1 MRGAA
6 FSGWV
11 KNDKQ
16 KGENVS
22 HYAYRY
28 PKVEY
33 SPQLLKP
40 AIIVGHDQD
49 VDSLKGSMLLLEGGK
64 RNEKT

>member
-1 MRGAA
+1 M
-6 FSGWV
+6 

-22 HYAYRY
+22 HYTYRY
-28 PKVEY
+28 PKVEH

-49 VDSLKGSMLLLEGGK
+49 VDSLKGMLLLKGGEG
-64 RNEKT
+64 NERI

>member
-1 MRGAA
+1 M
-6 FSGWV
+6 

-16 KGENVS
+16 EGENVS
-22 HYAYRY
+22 HYTYHY

-49 VDSLKGSMLLLEGGK
+49 GDSLKGSMLLLEGGE
-64 RNEKT
+64 RNERT

>member
-1 MRGAA
+1 MPH
-6 FSGWV
+6 SGV
-11 KNDKQ
+11 QPLVHVRLEFDHEK
-16 KGENVS
+16 
-22 HYAYRY
+22 
-28 PKVEY
+28 KVEY

>member
-1 MRGAA
+1 MI
-6 FSGWV
+6 
-11 KNDKQ
+11 KQ

-33 SPQLLKP
+33 SPQLLNP
-40 AIIVGHDQD
+40 AIIVGNDQRRRLVEREYAASRGREAERED
-49 VDSLKGSMLLLEGGK
+49 LNVPGERGV
-64 RNEKT
+64 